1 MAGLI
6 DDGLTIR
13 AAIRMSPI
21 RLCVK
26 FEFMEQ
32 MSILCLF
39 PRDSSVIAFCNGCMT
54 CITVYDVRSKVSFSL
69 MRKNISL
76 INPEQKTN
84 RILVFVFQHNSEFY
98 LSGCFV
104 SSNYSQIL
112 LGFLVTKINDIP

>member
-84 RILVFVFQHNSEFY
+84 RILVFVFQHNSE
-98 LSGCFV
+98 L
-104 SSNYSQIL
+104 
-112 LGFLVTKINDIP
+112 